1 MSRAAQKLI
10 SASGGKAYEIDQSL
24 LLDSGDDAYLSKTP
38 SSAGNLRTWTLSFW
52 IKRSKLGSLQCMYG
66 AANGGSGATDYGIIY
81 FDENDALGF
90 YYNSSTIAL
99 TNRKFRDTSAWYHIY
114 IKADTTQSTA
124 SDRWAIYINGV
135 QETSFEESNTPSQN
149 QDMAWN
155 NNIATNVGGIPTSSS
170 YYFDGYMAEF
180 HNIDG
185 TAKAVTDFGKTD
197 PITSQWI
204 PKKYGGGSYGTNG
217 FYLKFASGAIGTDSS
232 GEGNNWTANNVGNG
246 DVLLDTPTN
255 NYPTVNYVE
264 PWNTTIS
271 DLRQGNL
278 NIKAATYS
286 SGNYG
291 NHFITFILP
300 TSGKWYVEWL
310 SGIQAGIGNQAQ
322 LGVTKQGPSGIVIPN
337 KAQNPASFSSSTAM
351 TMEISGDQAEI
362 YDGGSAIDTDTGL
375 TATSYVCAIA
385 IDIDN
390 DKFWGGYDNG
400 SSITW
405 MNSGN
410 PATGANGAAH
420 TFDSDS
426 GIYATTVVNSG
437 NSNRSYIILNFGQNG
452 TFSNYKTAGGNTD
465 GSGEGNFFYS
475 PPSGFKALCSKNL
488 PTPAIKKSSEHFNTI
503 LYTGDDTD
511 DRTLTGVG
519 FQPDWVWIKTRNAS
533 NYHQVFDSVRGVSKR
548 LNTNTNSTE
557 YSDSDPNNSL
567 VAFTS
572 DGFTIDDSPAYSD
585 LNASAHTYVA
595 WNWRAGGATP
605 SKTYAV
611 KVVSD
616 SGNKYRFDDYG
627 SSAVTLNLQEGGTYT
642 FDQSDSSNSGH
653 PLRFST
659 TSDGSHGG
667 GSEYTTGVTTNGT
680 PGSSG
685 AYTRITVAAS
695 APTLYY
701 YCTAHSGM
709 GGQVNTNS
717 TFGATNLD
725 GSILSVVS
733 ENTTSGFS
741 VVSYTGTGSNAT
753 VGHELG
759 VAPSMVVV
767 KNRDTDDNW
776 RVYSR
781 NDATDYLAWNWDGGS
796 TDDNTSWN
804 DTAPTSSV
812 FSIGTDTNT
821 NRSGDDFIG
830 YCFAEVEGFSKFGVY
845 EANNSTNGP
854 FVNTGF
860 TPSWIVFK
868 YVDGSGE
875 WWWMLDSTRDTINLT
890 TEVMYIN
897 AATAESSISG
907 SMGVDFL
914 SNGFKIRA
922 TNGGINSAN
931 TYFYMAFAEF
941 PFKYANAR

>member
-197 PITSQWI
+197 PITSQWV

-548 LNTNTNSTE
+548 LNTNTNSAE

-572 DGFTIDDSPAYSD
+572 DGFTVDDSPGYSD

-595 WNWRAGGATP
+595 WNWKANG
-605 SKTYAV
+605 
-611 KVVSD
+611 
-616 SGNKYRFDDYG
+616 SG
-627 SSAVTLNLQEGGTYT
+627 
-642 FDQSDSSNSGH
+642 SSNSDGA
-653 PLRFST
+653 T
-659 TSDGSHGG
+659 TS
-667 GSEYTTGVTTNGT
+667 
-680 PGSSG
+680 
-685 AYTRITVAAS
+685 TVS
-695 APTLYY
+695 A
-701 YCTAHSGM
+701 
-709 GGQVNTNS
+709 
-717 TFGATNLD
+717 
-725 GSILSVVS
+725 
-733 ENTTSGFS
+733 NTTAGFS
-741 VVSYTGTGSNAT
+741 IVTYSGTGSAT
-753 VGHELG
+753 TIGHGLG
-759 VAPSMVVV
+759 AVPEVVIV
-767 KNRDTDDNW
+767 KNRTNNAGNSDAWPMYNKYSFSSGGTAATSSLYMMNSYAAYADSNVNW
-776 RVYSR
+776 
-781 NDATDYLAWNWDGGS
+781 NG
-796 TDDNTSWN
+796 
-804 DTAPTSSV
+804 TAPTSSV
-812 FSIGTDTNT
+812 FSIGTWGGVNSSSDTYVAYV
-821 NRSGDDFIG
+821 FKEI
-830 YCFAEVEGFSKFGVY
+830 EGFSKFTSLYG
-845 EANNSTNGP
+845 NGSTNGP
-854 FVNTGF
+854 VIYTGF
-860 TPSWIVFK
+860 RPKFTIIKKFQTGDGTSWF
-868 YVDGSGE
+868 
-875 WWWMLDSTRDTINLT
+875 LHDSKRNPFNVITTAMWADTANQD
-890 TEVMYIN
+890 
-897 AATAESSISG
+897 TAHAEYY
-907 SMGVDFL
+907 VDFL
-914 SNGFKIRA
+914 SNGIKIRG
-922 TNGGINSAN
+922 TNAGLNASGKYYIVL
-931 TYFYMAFAEF
+931 AFAES
-941 PFKYANAR
+941 PFKYSNAR